1 MFRHSR
7 AIHLYRNGVPLPLI
21 SQWLGHSNLETT
33 LVYAYADTEMKRKA
47 IESATKKNHP
57 LYQGEV
63 LYKEGEDE
71 KIREFYGL

>member
-1 MFRHSR
+1 M
-7 AIHLYRNGVPLPLI
+7 
-21 SQWLGHSNLETT
+21 ETT